1 MHRIDDPNAIPE
13 LPALGAE
20 GTPGYFDEGDPLTGK
35 PATGVSADWLNAVQ
49 ESLALTIETAEMEL
63 VKGNNDL
70 LRQAVRWHAADALA
84 PYLNSLKAIIV
95 AAGLTH
101 DPASTTQL
109 RQAILLDTHKVGD
122 VVIRADDTSP
132 ATLYG
137 GTWVNYAAGRVLVGL
152 DANDTDFDAVGKTG
166 GAKTHTLTT
175 AQLPAHDHRN
185 SDHFYLLR
193 PPYSGSLT
201 GNDANGSGSEQA
213 VGAGDGAEIATVG
226 ANQPHNNLQPYVVVR
241 FWKRTA

>member
-1 MHRIDDPNAIPE
+1 MHRIDDPNAVPA
-13 LPALGAE
+13 LPDLGAE
-20 GTPGYFDEGDPLTGK
+20 GAPGYFDEGDPLTGR
-35 PATGVSADWLNAVQ
+35 PATGVTADWLNAVQ
-49 ESLALTIETAEMEL
+49 ESLALTIETAEIEL
-63 VKGNNDL
+63 AKGNNDL

-109 RQAILLDTHKVGD
+109 RQAILLDTHRVGD

-152 DANDTDFDAVGKTG
+152 DAGDTDFDAVGKTG

-185 SDHFYLLR
+185 GDHSQLLK
-193 PPYSGSLT
+193 PPYAGSLT
-201 GNDANGSGSEQA
+201 GNDTGGSGSEQA
-213 VGAGDGAEIATVG
+213 VGAGDGGAIASVG
-226 ANQPHNNLQPYVVVR
+226 SNEAHPNVQPYVVVR
-241 FWKRTA
+241 FWTRTA